1 MDAMLIL
8 LVRGQEG
15 SGAGDGHMATM
26 AAKALVTAQVT
37 LVLWKSFVVQV
48 RWVEKKR
55 KRQKSQMEDYQRSLA
70 GW

>member
-1 MDAMLIL
+1 
-8 LVRGQEG
+8 
-15 SGAGDGHMATM
+15 MATM

-37 LVLWKSFVVQV
+37 LVLWESFVVQV

-55 KRQKSQMEDYQRSLA
+55 KRQKFQMEDYQWSLA